1 MTGRL
6 NVELIEDFLGPNE
19 ADHLLDELTNTL
31 EWRQDSITLFGKSHP
46 IPRLQCFI
54 AQPGVRYRYSNL
66 TMEGCGFPRALE
78 SIKQKIEAKTNYSF
92 NAVLC
97 NLYRDGHDCM
107 GWHSDNEVELG
118 EDPVI
123 ASLSLGSQRTFR
135 FRALKNKKETVD
147 FELSHGSLLIM
158 HAGVQKE
165 WEHSVPRRLRV
176 KQPRINLTFR
186 LIDPSR

>member
-1 MTGRL
+1 MTLRL

-19 ADHLLDELTNTL
+19 ADHLLDVLTNTL

-54 AQPGVRYRYSNL
+54 AQQGVRYRYSNL

-78 SIKQKIEAKTNYSF
+78 LIKQKIESTTNHSF

-97 NLYRDGHDCM
+97 NLYRDGHDSM
-107 GWHSDNEVELG
+107 GWHSDDETELG

-135 FRALKNKKETVD
+135 FRAFKHKKETVD

-186 LIDPSR
+186 LIDPPR